1 LYLFRGDIKKLKNS
15 MKKQLLFLEK
25 PQFDDSFKGIFGPFV
40 YNEKDVQSAKEL
52 ISELVNAQI

>member
-1 LYLFRGDIKKLKNS
+1 

-52 ISELVNAQI
+52 ISKLVNAQI